1 MSSNATFS
9 TFNPLSNQEGN
20 GAIGSASDD
29 LSNGNT
35 KFNVTNGSSGMA
47 TTIATPPSGGK
58 WYCEFYISGSVGNYA
73 WVGYY
78 PVKETPEVKEQWA
91 PSGNTTWVDTAIV
104 SVHSMGRYFYTE
116 NQYTDSGATSFT
128 AGDVISIALD
138 LDNGATYFAKN
149 GTYMNSGNP
158 ASGSSKTGAAPVE
171 GAYSKEYLMA
181 VGSAGSSGH
190 AWTINSGQ
198 DSTFGGNVS
207 AGGNTDANGFGD
219 FKYTVPSGYLALC
232 SANVPV
238 SDDINPAGDN
248 GTNENPTKQ
257 FNAIVWTGNRSNNST
272 VNNITG
278 VGFQPD
284 LVWLKILN
292 NTYDH
297 RLVDSSRGVTEA
309 IRSNKTTAEQ
319 TEANGLY
326 QFGSDGFSV
335 KGDNNYNS
343 NGDPFIGYCWRANG
357 GTTAS
362 NSDGDITSTVQ
373 ANTNAG
379 FSIVTYTG
387 DNTDHRG
394 VGYGSANIGHGLDSA
409 PEFII
414 TKRRNASASWYVLHA
429 SAGVG
434 YLTLNSS
441 LAFQSGAVP
450 FGPALPTTTTFGAY
464 SANNISGATYIN
476 YCWHSVEGYSKFGLF
491 EGNADNNGPFIY
503 TGFRPRLLFIKNM
516 DSSSAWGV
524 YDGERPGFNDSD
536 LGAWDETTG
545 YNNNIGTYPCDI
557 LSNGFKLKTSNSTV
571 NSSHTWVYGA
581 WGDVPF
587 KYNNTF

>member
-1 MSSNATFS
+1 MASSGNFCTWNAAHYQGGSGSTTTFS
-9 TFNPLSNQEGN
+9 YGSCRVGTTSGGYPRQISNF
-20 GAIGSASDD
+20 A
-29 LSNGNT
+29 
-35 KFNVTNGSSGMA
+35 FPSS
-47 TTIATPPSGGK
+47 GK
-58 WYCEFYISGSVGNYA
+58 WYIELNNIVNNNYHVFGIINQANMAYGDGLFNGTGAYQYQAWNGQKRGNGGSAASYGSS
-73 WVGYY
+73 W
-78 PVKETPEVKEQWA
+78 
-91 PSGNTTWVDTAIV
+91 TAV
-104 SVHSMGRYFYTE
+104 
-116 NQYTDSGATSFT
+116 
-128 AGDVISIALD
+128 GDVIGLAFD
-138 LDNGATYFAKN
+138 ADNGKIWWAKN
-149 GTYMNSGNP
+149 GTWQ
-158 ASGSSKTGAAPVE
+158 ASGDPAGNSNEAFSGIDASDTYYFGWSDYYSSK
-171 GAYSKEYLMA
+171 
-181 VGSAGSSGH
+181 AGTVH
-190 AWTINSGQ
+190 INCGQ
-198 DSTFGGNVS
+198 DSSFAGSKTSGS
-207 AGGNTDANGFGD
+207 ANATDDNGFGD
-219 FKYTVPSGYLALC
+219 FYYAPPSGFLGLC
-232 SANVPV
+232 TGNLPISADIDPAQTDDDYPQKNFNVV
-238 SDDINPAGDN
+238 
-248 GTNENPTKQ
+248 TY
-257 FNAIVWTGNRSNNST
+257 TGNRTSNST

-309 IRSNKTTAEQ
+309 IRSNKTTEEQ

-394 VGYGSANIGHGLDSA
+394 VGYGSANIGHGLSKA

-414 TKRRNASASWYVLHA
+414 TKRRDSTGSWYTYHA
-429 SAGVG
+429 GAGIG
-434 YLTLNSS
+434 YLLLESN
-441 LAFQSGAVP
+441 AVFQSGAVP
-450 FGPALPTTTTFGAY
+450 FGPNAPTTTTFGGY
-464 SANNISGATYIN
+464 SANNNSGHTYVC
-476 YCWHSVEGYSKFGLF
+476 YCWHSVEGYSKFGSF

-516 DSSSAWGV
+516 DSSSPWGV
-524 YDGERPGFNDSD
+524 YDGERPGFNDCD

-545 YNNNIGTYPCDI
+545 YNNNIGSYPCDI
-557 LSNGFKLKTSNSTV
+557 LSNGFKLRTSNSTV
-571 NSSHTWVYGA
+571 NSAHTWVWGA

>member
-1 MSSNATFS
+1 MASSGNFCTWNAAHYQGGSGSTTTFS
-9 TFNPLSNQEGN
+9 YGSCRVGTTSGGYPRQISNF
-20 GAIGSASDD
+20 A
-29 LSNGNT
+29 
-35 KFNVTNGSSGMA
+35 FPSS
-47 TTIATPPSGGK
+47 GK
-58 WYCEFYISGSVGNYA
+58 WYIELNNIVNNNYHVFGIINQANMAYGDGLFNGTGAYQYQAWNGQKRGNGGSAASYGSS
-73 WVGYY
+73 W
-78 PVKETPEVKEQWA
+78 
-91 PSGNTTWVDTAIV
+91 TAV
-104 SVHSMGRYFYTE
+104 
-116 NQYTDSGATSFT
+116 
-128 AGDVISIALD
+128 GDVIGLAFD
-138 LDNGATYFAKN
+138 ADNGKIWWAKN
-149 GTYMNSGNP
+149 GTWQ
-158 ASGSSKTGAAPVE
+158 ASGDPAGNSNEAFSGIDASDTYYFGWSDYYSSK
-171 GAYSKEYLMA
+171 
-181 VGSAGSSGH
+181 AGTVH
-190 AWTINSGQ
+190 INCGQ
-198 DSTFGGNVS
+198 DSSFAGSKTSGS
-207 AGGNTDANGFGD
+207 ANATDDNGFGD
-219 FKYTVPSGYLALC
+219 FYYAPPSGFLGLC
-232 SANVPV
+232 TGNLPISADIDPAQTDDDYPQKNFNVV
-238 SDDINPAGDN
+238 
-248 GTNENPTKQ
+248 TY
-257 FNAIVWTGNRSNNST
+257 TGNRTSNST

-309 IRSNKTTAEQ
+309 IRSNKTTEEQ

-414 TKRRNASASWYVLHA
+414 TKRRDGTGGWYTLHA
-429 SAGVG
+429 SAGIG
-434 YLTLNSS
+434 YLS
-441 LAFQSGAVP
+441 LESNGAFQSGAVP
-450 FGPALPTTTTFGAY
+450 FGPALPTTTTFGGY
-464 SANNISGATYIN
+464 SANNNSGHTYVC
-476 YCWHSVEGYSKFGLF
+476 YCWHSVEGYSKFGSF

-516 DSSSAWGV
+516 DSSSPWGV
-524 YDGERPGFNDSD
+524 YDGERPGFNDCD

-545 YNNNIGTYPCDI
+545 YNNNIGSYPCDI
-557 LSNGFKLKTSNSTV
+557 LSNGFKLRTSNSTV
-571 NSSHTWVYGA
+571 NSAHTWVWGA

>member
-1 MSSNATFS
+1 MASS
-9 TFNPLSNQEGN
+9 GN
-20 GAIGSASDD
+20 FCTLNRLVGAA
-29 LSNGNT
+29 SNGRVN
-35 KFNVTNGSSGMA
+35 SGTMSLGNLKYEDSHSTGDAFVANMA
-47 TTIATPPSGGK
+47 MTGK
-58 WYCEFYISGSVGNYA
+58 TYCEVRIDSIGNY
-73 WVGYY
+73 G
-78 PVKETPEVKEQWA
+78 
-91 PSGNTTWVDTAIV
+91 G
-104 SVHSMGRYFYTE
+104 
-116 NQYTDSGATSFT
+116 
-128 AGDVISIALD
+128 VIGLR
-138 LDNGATYFAKN
+138 
-149 GTYMNSGNP
+149 GT
-158 ASGSSKTGAAPVE
+158 
-171 GAYSKEYLMA
+171 GAYSQVYDSVTFQTNYSSGLLYHYKGSSDQSASGNIGGTVSAGNILMFA
-181 VGSAGSSGH
+181 YDPATYKWWVGVNGTWRNSGDPANGSGEIFTGSATMFETMDITWGG
-190 AWTINSGQ
+190 WVGDVNGLDTTWNFGQ
-198 DSTFGGNVS
+198 DSTFGGVET
-207 AGGNTDANGFGD
+207 AGGNADDNGFGD
-219 FKYTVPSGYLALC
+219 FKYSPPTGFLALC
-232 SANVPV
+232 TGNMSV
-238 SDDINPAGDN
+238 SDNIDPAQTDDN
-248 GTNENPTKQ
+248 IPTKQ
-257 FNAIVWTGNRSNNST
+257 FNAITWTGNRTSNST

-414 TKRRNASASWYVLHA
+414 TKRRDGTGGWYTLHA
-429 SAGVG
+429 SAGIG
-434 YLTLNSS
+434 YLSLESS
-441 LAFQSGAVP
+441 GTFQSGAVP
-450 FGPALPTTTTFGAY
+450 FGPALPTTTTFGGY
-464 SANNISGATYIN
+464 SANNNSSHTYVC
-476 YCWHSVEGYSKFGLF
+476 YCWHSVEGYSKFGSF
-491 EGNADNNGPFIY
+491 EGNANADGPFIY
-503 TGFRPRLLFIKNM
+503 TGFRPRLLFIKNI

-524 YDGERPGFNDSD
+524 YDGERPGFNDCD
-536 LGAWDETTG
+536 LGAWNETTG
-545 YNNNIGTYPCDI
+545 YNNNIGSYPCDI
-557 LSNGFKLKTSNSTV
+557 LSNGFKLRTSNSTV